1 MTQSNDTIPYGFCH
15 CGCGERT
22 TIATRNHY
30 EKGALKG
37 EPRRFKQGHN
47 GTRTPLY
54 VIDSETGCWNWLRGV
69 FNPERPYG
77 RIQRN
82 GRLMP
87 AHRLIWEQLRGP
99 IPDGLEL
106 HHKCENTRCVNPDH
120 MEPLTPKEH
129 TATKDWSR
137 RRRRHDD

>member
-1 MTQSNDTIPYGFCH
+1 
-15 CGCGERT
+15 
-22 TIATRNHY
+22 
-30 EKGALKG
+30 
-37 EPRRFKQGHN
+37 
-47 GTRTPLY
+47 
-54 VIDSETGCWNWLRGV
+54 
-69 FNPERPYG
+69 
-77 RIQRN
+77 
-82 GRLMP
+82 MP
-87 AHRLIWEQLRGP
+87 AHRLICEQLRGP